1 MTTKKTPKKS
11 VKPPVK
17 QARKPAPKKTAS
29 TPKKPVNK
37 AHSKTPKKIEKRPV
51 ETSKKPS
58 NILIKCLNWFAYILC
73 IFFIVCYGII
83 FAFQVA
89 QNNDSTLFGYS
100 LYRVNSGS
108 MEPTLEIG
116 DEIIVQ
122 KTDDYQV
129 GDVVSYLV
137 DGKNTVTHR
146 IVSIENDII
155 VTKGDA
161 NGVSD
166 DPVHRENVIGKYV
179 GKAKFLNF
187 VLSNKVPILA
197 FLGILFVFIFI
208 LKK

>member
-11 VKPPVK
+11 VKTPAK
-17 QARKPAPKKTAS
+17 LARKPTPKKLAS
-29 TPKKPVNK
+29 TPKKPMNK
-37 AHSKTPKKIEKRPV
+37 AHSKTPKKVDKRPV

-58 NILIKCLNWFAYILC
+58 EIIVKCLNWFAYILC

-83 FAFQVA
+83 FAFQIA
-89 QNNDSTLFGYS
+89 QNNNSTLFGYS

-116 DEIIVQ
+116 DEIIIQ

-129 GDVVSYLV
+129 GDIVSYLV

-146 IVSIENDII
+146 IISIEDDII
-155 VTKGDA
+155 VAKGDA
-161 NGVSD
+161 NDVPD
-166 DPVHRENVIGKYV
+166 DPVHRENIIGKYV
-179 GKAKFLNF
+179 GKAKLLDF

-197 FLGILFVFIFI
+197 FLGILFVFLFI